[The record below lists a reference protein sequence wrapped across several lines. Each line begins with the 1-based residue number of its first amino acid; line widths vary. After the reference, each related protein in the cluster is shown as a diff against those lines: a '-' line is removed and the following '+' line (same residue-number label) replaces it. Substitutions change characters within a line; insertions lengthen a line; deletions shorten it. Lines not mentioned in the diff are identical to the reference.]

1 MQELNHTS
9 PVDFEALFNDKVLA
23 PNAVYKLM
31 GNGMHRM
38 QVGQLLLYI
47 MANVAF
53 RDSVFG
59 LDLDAV
65 LHYLNLIVCCCAS
78 DVCCLSQI
86 IFVVV
91 FFGDGSASRDRLQR
105 LPARY
110 FFSEHGKR

>member
-23 PNAVYKLM
+23 PNAVYQLM

-65 LHYLNLIVCCCAS
+65 LHYLNLIVCFCAS

-86 IFVVV
+86 IFVVLAPHCFV
-91 FFGDGSASRDRLQR
+91 IVSGCEPCDDADDPRHHRRG
-105 LPARY
+105 
-110 FFSEHGKR
+110 